1 MKNKPTDDHRRRF
14 LKTAAVSSLAL
25 ATSQF
30 GFERKSSARSSA
42 QPNILVV
49 VVDEMRLSSGPMGW
63 IPDNVQQKFMPNL
76 YRLWQQSACFHNHY
90 TAATACSPARASLIT
105 GLYAHQHFLLS
116 TVNRN
121 SPLLNPAFPTYGSL
135 LSTMGY
141 DCYWWG
147 KFHLAKLADA
157 NLSAYGFAGKE
168 RYDPIGY
175 PGEGLNG
182 QINDQEIANQFVS
195 WLNARRAAK
204 PNRPFCTTVSFINQ
218 SHDIEYFPRQ
228 TGCFA
233 NESPPF
239 LNFDVASNFL
249 DSDYYSKIISLSNGG
264 AGYPCANFE
273 DPNAPV
279 TPKPSLYRNG
289 AMKWS
294 NDLWGYID
302 WDIASVGQAPYP
314 VACNQQNT
322 PTTTQPVQP
331 FNYWYA
337 LQQLYMYLHYRVDQS
352 IGAVLA
358 SLQNSPY
365 AENTIVIFTSDHGE
379 YAGAH
384 GLRGK
389 IGSTYREAI
398 HVPLTVYDPT
408 GRFVN
413 SPSTPRTGY
422 TSSVDVMPMILTL
435 AANGSTAPWTSATS
449 PISYLAA
456 RWNICN
462 MLQDP
467 ALAATG
473 RPYVLHTS
481 DEIWAQPDG
490 PFHIIGYRTSDGTL
504 GTYSNW
510 QPGGIA
516 IQTEGQETELYD
528 YRSGDR
534 SEVLNVD
541 RASSLYSP
549 YYPGS
554 VRFAERRPLEP

>member
-1 MKNKPTDDHRRRF
+1 MRPCSSIVRELDPAVVAAPAEHHHSQTDRFRRAVELSERSQGGTDRGNPDCHRPFYPPPGAIVGLARPSQDSPMTGSPRALRERAQTGIWHTKTSRYMKNKPTDDHRRRF

-204 PNRPFCTTVSFINQ
+204 PNRPFCTTVSFINNLMTL
-218 SHDIEYFPRQ
+218 S
-228 TGCFA
+228 
-233 NESPPF
+233 
-239 LNFDVASNFL
+239 
-249 DSDYYSKIISLSNGG
+249 ISLDRLG
-264 AGYPCANFE
+264 A
-273 DPNAPV
+273 
-279 TPKPSLYRNG
+279 S
-289 AMKWS
+289 
-294 NDLWGYID
+294 
-302 WDIASVGQAPYP
+302 
-314 VACNQQNT
+314 
-322 PTTTQPVQP
+322 PTNRLP
-331 FNYWYA
+331 F
-337 LQQLYMYLHYRVDQS
+337 
-352 IGAVLA
+352 
-358 SLQNSPY
+358 
-365 AENTIVIFTSDHGE
+365 
-379 YAGAH
+379 
-384 GLRGK
+384 
-389 IGSTYREAI
+389 
-398 HVPLTVYDPT
+398 
-408 GRFVN
+408 
-413 SPSTPRTGY
+413 
-422 TSSVDVMPMILTL
+422 
-435 AANGSTAPWTSATS
+435 
-449 PISYLAA
+449 
-456 RWNICN
+456 
-462 MLQDP
+462 
-467 ALAATG
+467 
-473 RPYVLHTS
+473 
-481 DEIWAQPDG
+481 
-490 PFHIIGYRTSDGTL
+490 
-504 GTYSNW
+504 
-510 QPGGIA
+510 
-516 IQTEGQETELYD
+516 
-528 YRSGDR
+528 
-534 SEVLNVD
+534 
-541 RASSLYSP
+541 
-549 YYPGS
+549 
-554 VRFAERRPLEP
+554 